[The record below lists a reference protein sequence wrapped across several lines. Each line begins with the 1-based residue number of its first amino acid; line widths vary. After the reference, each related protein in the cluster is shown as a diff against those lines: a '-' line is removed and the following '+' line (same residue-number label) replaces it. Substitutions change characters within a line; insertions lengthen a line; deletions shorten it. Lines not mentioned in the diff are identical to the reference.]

1 MGDFQNQQ
9 VGAEQDDLQNRDAQA
24 AAKEHPATAQVRALL
39 ASGDVKAIG
48 EIIRNHREAEAQI
61 YALLHKT
68 KGNRFVTQV
77 QQFSGIDQYKPGA
90 KPNNFEETMADL
102 ATKPSEQSAQAS
114 GGEANG
120 AQGPRPPAVDFAA
133 LRANAEDNSPLNTP
147 LESAS
152 PAAPAKA
159 SGAAPASGGL
169 SKEQSEL
176 KEIEAYEAEL
186 KPKGPSASSKGAD
199 LKAETQAFEQE
210 PNNANAVNPNAP
222 PINYEGADGKQH
234 HLYERP
240 KVDQNQLR
248 RDVEPSNPVAASKVL
263 KDETVIASSAEVKQ
277 PEVVRATE
285 VLKDPNQ
292 SDEPQ
297 KASDVVKHDDAENE
311 GSGGGAKA
319 DAGPVK
325 ITASVLRVR
334 SSPKISKANIVGRL
348 TKGDVVEAI
357 GHSGEWVEIKY
368 KGQTAFVHSSF
379 VVSAQETVVAKA
391 PDQAAPATAT

>member
-9 VGAEQDDLQNRDAQA
+9 GTEQEDQQVRQGPAPEPEDA
-24 AAKEHPATAQVRALL
+24 ATAQVRSML
-39 ASGDVKAIG
+39 SSRDPRAIG
-48 EIIRNHREAEAQI
+48 EVIRNNPESKRAI

-68 KGNRFVTQV
+68 LGNRFVSQV
-77 QQFSGIDQYKPGA
+77 DQFAVIGTGVQGKAPSEKHKA
-90 KPNNFEETMADL
+90 EAMADFREVD
-102 ATKPSEQSAQAS
+102 A
-114 GGEANG
+114 
-120 AQGPRPPAVDFAA
+120 GPNHAPGTGVAPTEFSQKGRDELPEM
-133 LRANAEDNSPLNTP
+133 LSN
-147 LESAS
+147 LESSS
-152 PAAPAKA
+152 PAAK
-159 SGAAPASGGL
+159 SDTAAPASGGP
-169 SKEQSEL
+169 SKAQRAAM
-176 KEIEAYEAEL
+176 EIDEYEAEL
-186 KPKGPSASSKGAD
+186 KPKGPSASSKGAG
-199 LKAETQAFEQE
+199 LTAEAQAFGQE
-210 PNNANAVNPNAP
+210 PNNAHAVNPNAP
-222 PINYEGADGKQH
+222 PINYEGADRNQH
-234 HLYERP
+234 HQYERP
-240 KVDQNQLR
+240 KVDQDQLR
-248 RDVEPSNPVAASKVL
+248 ADLEPSNPVAASKVL

-292 SDEPQ
+292 SEEPQ

-379 VVSAQETVVAKA
+379 VVSAQETAVAKA
-391 PDQAAPATAT
+391 PDQGAPATAT